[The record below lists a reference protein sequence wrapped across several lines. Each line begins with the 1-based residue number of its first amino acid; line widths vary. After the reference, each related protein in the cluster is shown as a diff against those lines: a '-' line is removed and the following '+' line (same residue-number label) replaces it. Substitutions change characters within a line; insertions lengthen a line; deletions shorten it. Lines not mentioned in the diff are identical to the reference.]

1 MRIFLTFF
9 IMTLALLASE
19 ASQAVQPAAYQVSAT
34 LSHAGQPFAAPRVSV
49 QEGKPARIE
58 VAGAEGYTFTVTV
71 TDLAPDRIKVAAT
84 LDSSHG
90 AMAPTVVVR
99 PGEPASVAVDGI
111 ELTLTV
117 QRHGG

>member
-1 MRIFLTFF
+1 MRILLTFF
-9 IMTLALLASE
+9 IMTLALFASD
-19 ASQAVQPAAYQVSAT
+19 ASQAAQSASYQVSAT
-34 LSHAGQPFAAPRVSV
+34 LSHAGKPFAAPRVSV

-58 VAGAEGYTFTVTV
+58 VSGAEGYTFTVTV

-99 PGEPASVAVDGI
+99 PGEPASVVAGGI